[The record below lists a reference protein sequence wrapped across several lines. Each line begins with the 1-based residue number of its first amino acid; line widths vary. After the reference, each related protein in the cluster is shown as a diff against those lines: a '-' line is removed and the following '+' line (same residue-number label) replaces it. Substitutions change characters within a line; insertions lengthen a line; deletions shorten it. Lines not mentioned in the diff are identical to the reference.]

1 MNDTRFAALKAR
13 LREPLGWFP
22 MPFFIS
28 FALVLVLTGHV
39 LSGTNPR
46 LGNPADVITL
56 PAEARP
62 DSAIWLSVSVRGD
75 QVYVTT
81 GDRKV
86 FHWARNV
93 ARLDELDDFVSYLKE
108 RVKGEIAAAALLNR
122 IEVTQSSAVIAA
134 DQRLTYA
141 HIRPLLHAFAAA
153 GISQYAFETQNPRE
167 ASLGVPARNSTEPG
181 EPGESHAE

>member
-1 MNDTRFAALKAR
+1 MHDTTFAALKAR

-22 MPFFIS
+22 LPFFIAS
-28 FALVLVLTGHV
+28 VLVLVLTGHV

-46 LGNPADVITL
+46 VGNPADVITL

-62 DSAIWLSVSVRGD
+62 DSAIWLSVSVQDD

-86 FHWARNV
+86 FHWARDV
-93 ARLDELDDFVSYLKE
+93 ARLDELDDFVGYLKQ
-108 RVKGEIAAAALLNR
+108 RVKGEIAAAALMQR
-122 IEVTQSSAVIAA
+122 AEATQVSAVIAA

-153 GISQYAFETQNPRE
+153 GISQYAFETQSPRE
-167 ASLGVPARNSTEPG
+167 ASLGAPARNASEPG
-181 EPGESHAE
+181 EPGASHAE